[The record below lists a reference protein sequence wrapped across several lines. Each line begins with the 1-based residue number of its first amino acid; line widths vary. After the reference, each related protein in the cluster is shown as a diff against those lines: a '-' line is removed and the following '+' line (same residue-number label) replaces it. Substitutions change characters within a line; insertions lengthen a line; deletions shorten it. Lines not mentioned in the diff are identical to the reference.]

1 MDNSRFNEKVI
12 ELEEFLEELEDSL
25 PEDFEDYK
33 TDYKLRAIGERYFEK
48 IIKAVIDLSFMIIKI
63 KKFKQPEQEK
73 EVFDIL
79 VENNIITISLS
90 KKLQDAKGM
99 RNIIAH
105 EYGRIDNELVFHSLA
120 DELIPDVR
128 EFINSVNKIFL

>member
-1 MDNSRFNEKVI
+1 MKDNRFNDKII
-12 ELEEFLEELEDSL
+12 ELEDFLEELENSL
-25 PEDFEDYK
+25 PEDFEQYK

-79 VENNIITISLS
+79 VENKVIDSVLS

-120 DELIPDVR
+120 EELIPDVH
-128 EFINSVNKIFL
+128 EFINSVNKLA

>member
-1 MDNSRFNEKVI
+1 MDEKRFNEKII
-12 ELEEFLEELEDSL
+12 ELEEFLEELENSL
-25 PEDFEDYK
+25 PEDFEEYK

-48 IIKAVIDLSFMIIKI
+48 ISKAVIDLSFMVIKF
-63 KKFKQPEQEK
+63 KKFKQPEHEK

-79 VENNIITISLS
+79 AENKVITLALS

-120 DELIPDVR
+120 EELIPDVH
-128 EFINSVNKIFL
+128 EFINSINNLF

>member
-1 MDNSRFNEKVI
+1 MDNRFNERII
-12 ELEEFLEELEDSL
+12 ELEEFLEELEDSI
-25 PEDFEDYK
+25 PEDFEEYK

-48 IIKAVIDLSFMIIKI
+48 IIKAVIDLSFMVVKI

-79 VENNIITISLS
+79 VRNKIITPALS

-105 EYGRIDNELVFHSLA
+105 EYGRIDNELVFHSIA
-120 DELIPDVR
+120 EELIPDVH
-128 EFINSVNKIFL
+128 EFINSVNKII

>member
-1 MDNSRFNEKVI
+1 MDKNRLDDKII
-12 ELEEFLEELEDSL
+12 ELEEFLAELEGSL
-25 PEDFEDYK
+25 PEDFEEYK

-48 IIKAVIDLSFMIIKI
+48 IIKAVIDLSFIIIKF
-63 KKFKQPEQEK
+63 KNLKQPEQEK

-79 VENNIITISLS
+79 VENKIVSLQLS
-90 KKLQDAKGM
+90 KRLRSAKGM

-120 DELIPDVR
+120 EDLIPDVR
-128 EFINSVNKIFL
+128 EFINAINKLF

>member
-1 MDNSRFNEKVI
+1 MDNRFNEKII
-12 ELEEFLEELEDSL
+12 ELEEFLEELEDSI
-25 PEDFEDYK
+25 PEDFGEYK

-48 IIKAVIDLSFMIIKI
+48 IIKAVIDLSFMVVKI

-79 VENNIITISLS
+79 VKNKIITPALS

-105 EYGRIDNELVFHSLA
+105 EYGRIDNELVFHSIA
-120 DELIPDVR
+120 EELIPDVH
-128 EFINSVNKIFL
+128 EFINSVNKIF

>member
-1 MDNSRFNEKVI
+1 MNKDRFNEKLI
-12 ELEEFLEELEDSL
+12 ELEDFLQELEDSL
-25 PEDFEDYK
+25 PEDFEQYK

-63 KKFKQPEQEK
+63 KKFKQPEQER

-79 VENNIITISLS
+79 VENKVISLVLS
-90 KKLQDAKGM
+90 KKLQNAKGM

-120 DELIPDVR
+120 EELIPDVK
-128 EFINSVNKIFL
+128 EFINSVNRLA